1 MMRKEEYLSD
11 EELKNLI
18 ALVEEHEIVPAPF
31 YLKES
36 ILEKARKETEELV
49 PMKSK
54 QSPHVQFLSFSFKV
68 ALATAAAIAVLLIAP
83 AEIEMISSVSEKP
96 VQEVT
101 ITEKIVGKSN
111 ELCQLLNKF
120 TNQII
125 GKEDYNYEKEKE
137 K

>member
-11 EELKNLI
+11 EELENLI
-18 ALVEEHEIVPAPF
+18 AFVEENEIVPAPF

-36 ILEKARKETEELV
+36 ILEKARKEVV
-49 PMKSK
+49 PVKSK
-54 QSPHVQFLSFSFKV
+54 QSAHVQFLSFSFKV
-68 ALATAAAIAVLLIAP
+68 ALATAAAIAVLFIAP
-83 AEIEMISSVSEKP
+83 AEIKMVSSVSERP
-96 VQEVT
+96 VQKVT

-111 ELCQLLNKF
+111 EICEYLNKF